1 MAYQIHSAE
10 NLSFSTISTINNYIF
25 TLLVSEQTQKRGTMI
40 ASLSTRPVQIAIGS
54 RKPSVG
60 SPSVRCQSQVG
71 DKVLPMLRGP
81 ADILFLGPRLALGA
95 LLTANQNLER
105 L

>member
-1 MAYQIHSAE
+1 M
-10 NLSFSTISTINNYIF
+10 
-25 TLLVSEQTQKRGTMI
+25 
-40 ASLSTRPVQIAIGS
+40 ASLPTRPVQIAISS
-54 RKPSVG
+54 RKNTVG

-81 ADILFLGPRLALGA
+81 ADILFLGPRIALGA

>member
-1 MAYQIHSAE
+1 
-10 NLSFSTISTINNYIF
+10 
-25 TLLVSEQTQKRGTMI
+25 MI
-40 ASLSTRPVQIAIGS
+40 ASLPTRSVQIAFGS
-54 RKPSVG
+54 RKTSVG
-60 SPSVRCQSQVG
+60 SSSVRCQSQVG

>member
-1 MAYQIHSAE
+1 
-10 NLSFSTISTINNYIF
+10 
-25 TLLVSEQTQKRGTMI
+25 MI
-40 ASLSTRPVQIAIGS
+40 ASLSTRPAQIAIGS
-54 RKPSVG
+54 RKSNVAT
-60 SPSVRCQSQVG
+60 PSVRCQSQVG

>member
-1 MAYQIHSAE
+1 
-10 NLSFSTISTINNYIF
+10 
-25 TLLVSEQTQKRGTMI
+25 MI
-40 ASLSTRPVQIAIGS
+40 ASLPTRHVQIAIAS
-54 RKPSVG
+54 RKTHAG

-81 ADILFLGPRLALGA
+81 ADILFLGPRFALGA
-95 LLTANQNLER
+95 VLTANQNLER

>member
-1 MAYQIHSAE
+1 M
-10 NLSFSTISTINNYIF
+10 TT
-25 TLLVSEQTQKRGTMI
+25 
-40 ASLSTRPVQIAIGS
+40 SLSTRPIHIAIGS
-54 RKPSVG
+54 RKTAVG